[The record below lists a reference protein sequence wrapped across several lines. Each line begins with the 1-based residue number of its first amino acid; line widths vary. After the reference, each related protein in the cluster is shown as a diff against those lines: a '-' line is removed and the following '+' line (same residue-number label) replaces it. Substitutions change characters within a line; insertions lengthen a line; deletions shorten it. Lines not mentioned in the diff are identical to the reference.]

1 MEKRMLVIFKSKAAA
16 EVIMYEK
23 HAKLVLDLLGKDA
36 KQGIITAE
44 QAGPAIATV
53 EAEIERLDRLAAEE
67 AKKNASEQDDDYA
80 IDQVPQAPVVKF
92 STRAYPLL
100 EMLRAAEKSKQP
112 VVWGV

>member
-1 MEKRMLVIFKSKAAA
+1 MLVKFKSKAAA
-16 EVIMYEK
+16 DVVMYEE
-23 HAKLVLDLLGKDA
+23 HAKLILDLLGKDV

-44 QAGPAIATV
+44 QAGPAIAAI

-67 AKKNASEQDDDYA
+67 AKKNAPDSDDDY
-80 IDQVPQAPVVKF
+80 DDVGQGKHAPVVKF

-100 EMLRAAEKSKQP
+100 EMLRAGDKNKQP

>member
-1 MEKRMLVIFKSKAAA
+1 MLVKFKSKAAA
-16 EVIMYEK
+16 DVVMYEE
-23 HAKLVLDLLGKDA
+23 HAKLILDLLNKDA

-44 QAGPAIATV
+44 QAGPAIAAV

-67 AKKNASEQDDDYA
+67 AKKNAPQLDDDYEDVGQA
-80 IDQVPQAPVVKF
+80 GQAPIVKF